1 MTKEKEMTYFLN
13 DKPIEYEDLMKQME
27 EHKTWLAEEDK
38 RRDDSNKPERKTKK
52 KWRSLFL

>member
-38 RRDDSNKPERKTKK
+38 RRDDSNKPEKRSKK
-52 KWRSLFL
+52 KFTG